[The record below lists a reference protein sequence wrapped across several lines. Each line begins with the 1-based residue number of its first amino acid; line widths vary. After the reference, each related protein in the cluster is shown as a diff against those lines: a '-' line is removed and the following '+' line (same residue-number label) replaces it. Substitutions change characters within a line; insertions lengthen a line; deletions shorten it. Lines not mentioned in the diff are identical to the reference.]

1 MSNYGIPKDCPR
13 QAEPSLDDSLYER
26 IEMEFAIP
34 VYVTQEQQRLLHEL
48 FKGILQNPANIH
60 LDGVHWQN
68 SHGPKPIWS
77 QNDAEKLGKPPEP
90 GAHVSGPPTWDENT
104 LYFGSTTGSKEF

>member
-1 MSNYGIPKDCPR
+1 MPNYNVSKDCPR

-34 VYVTQEQQRLLHEL
+34 VYLTQEQQSRLHEL
-48 FKGILQNPANIH
+48 FKEILENPANVP

-68 SHGPKPIWS
+68 AHGPKPSWFHP
-77 QNDAEKLGKPPEP
+77 EKI
-90 GAHVSGPPTWDENT
+90 GPPDWDENT
-104 LYFGSTTGSKEF
+104 LYFGSTTGSGKEF